1 MPLSGVPD
9 WTLSSSINY
18 VKSFGAVEGFANLG
32 ARYRGSRNVTS
43 EHNPIADQ
51 DSYVTANAT
60 VGIRDADGFWTVNLW
75 GKNIT
80 DEEYTDGLFNSV
92 IQAGSFNAYP
102 GDPRSYGVTLRLQF

>member
-1 MPLSGVPD
+1 VPD
-9 WTLSSSINY
+9 LTLSSSINY
-18 VKSFGAVEGFANLG
+18 VKSFGEIEGFANLA

-60 VGIRDADGFWTVNLW
+60 VGLRDADGLWTVTLW

-102 GDPRSYGVTLRLQF
+102 GDPRTYGITLRLQY